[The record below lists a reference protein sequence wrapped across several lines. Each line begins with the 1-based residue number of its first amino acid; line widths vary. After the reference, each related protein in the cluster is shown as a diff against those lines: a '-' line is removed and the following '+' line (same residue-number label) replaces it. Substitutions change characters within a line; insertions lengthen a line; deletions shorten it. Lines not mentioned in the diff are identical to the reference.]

1 MRVLHDSLLP
11 LYRATKQSEKAIR
24 AARCRVALRAE
35 DDTDEDR
42 ADMWLD
48 LAEVLLDAGQDS
60 PDGGLDSPKEDLA
73 EEAKAAYDEAKK
85 LADAETLPR
94 IAEVGQR
101 FGA

>member
-1 MRVLHDSLLP
+1 
-11 LYRATKQSEKAIR
+11 
-24 AARCRVALRAE
+24 
-35 DDTDEDR
+35 
-42 ADMWLD
+42 MWLD

-60 PDGGLDSPKEDLA
+60 PQDAPGQLGDLDFPDRDLA
-73 EEAKAAYDEAKK
+73 KEARAAYDEATK